1 MNTSTLITHIKA
13 RHIFDSRGNPTICCK
28 VTLADGSEGSAA
40 VPSGAS
46 TGKHECIEL
55 RDGEQAYGGK
65 GVFRAIYGINGL
77 IREQLLGKDAADQEA
92 IDHLL
97 IALDGSEQKGTLGA
111 NALLAVSLAC
121 ARASAVSFRQEL
133 YRYVGGAFACKM
145 PMPFMN
151 VLNGGRHADNGLD
164 IQEYMIVPHGANSF
178 AGAMRMGSE
187 VYHALGA
194 LLKEDDYRTALGDE
208 GGYAPA
214 MRSDEEA
221 LRYLVRAIEFAGYRP
236 GEDVSLALDAAASE
250 WYNEGKYQL
259 NHSGQSLNCNELINY
274 YESLCSEFPI
284 ISLEDPLAEDDFDGF
299 AAITKRLGNR
309 IQIVGDDLFV
319 TNIHRLKQGIGAH
332 CCNCVLI
339 KPNQVG
345 TLSETAETIH
355 LAKEHGY
362 KIMLSHRSGETED
375 STIADLSVAFFA
387 GQIKSG
393 APARSERTAKY
404 NRLLEIEDQL
414 EKSAQY
420 GNDPPKVT
428 IAH

>member
-1 MNTSTLITHIKA
+1 MNSSTLITHIKA
-13 RHIFDSRGNPTICCK
+13 RHIFDSRGNPTIFCK
-28 VTLADGSEGSAA
+28 VTLADGAEGCAA

-46 TGKHECIEL
+46 TGKYECIEL
-55 RDGEQAYGGK
+55 RDKEKAYGGK
-65 GVFRAIYGINGL
+65 GVFKAIYGINGL
-77 IREQLLGKDAADQEA
+77 IREQLVGKDAADQEA
-92 IDHLL
+92 IDRLL

-121 ARASAVSFRQEL
+121 ARASAAAFHQEL

-145 PMPFMN
+145 PIPFMN

-164 IQEYMIVPHGANSF
+164 IQEYMIVPHGATSF

-214 MRSDEEA
+214 MKSDEEA

-236 GEDVSLALDAAASE
+236 GKDVSLALDAAASE
-250 WYNEGKYQL
+250 WYSEGKYRL
-259 NHSGQSLNCNELINY
+259 NHSGHTLKGNELIDY
-274 YESLCSEFPI
+274 YESLCKEFPI
-284 ISLEDPLAEDDFDGF
+284 ISLEDPLAEDDFEGF
-299 AAITKRLGNR
+299 AAITERLGKEV
-309 IQIVGDDLFV
+309 QIVGDDLFV
-319 TNIHRLKQGIGAH
+319 TNAHRLMRGIEER

-345 TLSETAETIH
+345 TLSETAKTIH

-362 KIMLSHRSGETED
+362 QIMLSHRSGETED

-393 APARSERTAKY
+393 APARAERTAKY
-404 NRLLEIEDQL
+404 NRLLEIEDTL
-414 EKSAQY
+414 EESAQF
-420 GNDPPKVT
+420 GT
-428 IAH
+428 IPLK